1 MIKIDGIKLGLSETD
16 AELSKKV
23 NKLTKIQIICMKS
36 FEIIRKMILLLRK
49 QEDKGICR
57 KDMLLKKEKESMR
70 LEML

>member
-1 MIKIDGIKLGLSETD
+1 
-16 AELSKKV
+16 
-23 NKLTKIQIICMKS
+23 MKS